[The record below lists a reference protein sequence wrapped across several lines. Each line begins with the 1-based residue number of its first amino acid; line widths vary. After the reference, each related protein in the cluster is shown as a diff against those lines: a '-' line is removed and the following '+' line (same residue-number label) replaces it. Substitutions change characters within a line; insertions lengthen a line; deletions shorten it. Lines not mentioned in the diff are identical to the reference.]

1 MGRQSKNAAKA
12 NAAAKGGNE
21 NKVNNQSSATL
32 KSCNGCPLARV
43 NPKNQNLQTCKKRMF
58 AFSVNEKGLPDC
70 K

>member
-1 MGRQSKNAAKA
+1 MGRPSKNAAKA
-12 NAAAKGGNE
+12 NAAAKGGSE
-21 NKVNNQSSATL
+21 NKVNNVTL

-43 NPKNQNLQTCKKRMF
+43 NPKNPNLQVCPKRMF